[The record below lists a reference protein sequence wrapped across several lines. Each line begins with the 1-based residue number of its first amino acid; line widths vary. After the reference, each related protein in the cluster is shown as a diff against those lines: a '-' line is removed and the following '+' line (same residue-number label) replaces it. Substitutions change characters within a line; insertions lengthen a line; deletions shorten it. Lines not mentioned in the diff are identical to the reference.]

1 MNYIYD
7 IVLNFQDY
15 YYNFYEWKNK
25 DKIKNIYKIPIYRV
39 SNKDILIFKNN
50 KVKIDKNFLNKI
62 KKNMCLISNTK
73 ITIGLLFNPSGDL
86 IKRSSLLYD
95 EEEEANN
102 IAKSLKET
110 KIIFLE
116 NKKNK
121 YQDKLRIEIEKK
133 ETILNYLN
141 KITDPI
147 VLKYLYY
154 VYFKKEEENKEIK
167 KILKK
172 ELEKSWSKNHNNL
185 YQTINILNKKNLPIK

>member
-7 IVLNFQDY
+7 IVLNFHPY

-39 SNKDILIFKNN
+39 NDKDILTFKNN
-50 KVKIDKNFLNKI
+50 KVKVDKTFLNNI

-73 ITIGLLFNPSGDL
+73 LTIGLLFNSNGNL

-110 KIIFLE
+110 KISFIE

-133 ETILNYLN
+133 ETILNFLN

-147 VLKYLYY
+147 ILKYLYY
-154 VYFKKEEENKEIK
+154 VYFKKEEESNDIK

-185 YQTINILNKKNLPIK
+185 YQTINILNKKNLPTK

>member
-25 DKIKNIYKIPIYRV
+25 DKIKNIYKIPLYRV
-39 SNKDILIFKNN
+39 SNKDIITFKNN
-50 KVKIDKNFLNKI
+50 KVKVDKDFLNKI

-73 ITIGLLFNPSGDL
+73 QTIGLLFNSYGNL

-110 KIIFLE
+110 KIIFIE

-141 KITDPI
+141 KTSDKI

-154 VYFKKEEENKEIK
+154 VYFKKEEKNKEIK

-185 YQTINILNKKNLPIK
+185 YQAINILNKKNLPTK

>member
-73 ITIGLLFNPSGDL
+73 ITIGLLFNSSGDL